1 MEDEKDVIITIC
13 KYIYTSWISQDE
25 SQREF
30 ASRCGIEEST
40 ARRIKNIAL
49 GTSKTDY
56 NMSLRTLIRICK
68 KQEISLEDFFGN
80 IKS

>member
-1 MEDEKDVIITIC
+1 MEDEKDVIFTIC
-13 KYIYTSWISQDE
+13 KYIYTNWISKAE

-30 ASRCGIEEST
+30 ASKCGIEEST

-68 KQEISLEDFFGN
+68 KQEISLEFFFAN
-80 IKS
+80 INT